1 MKKVMVSFI
10 ILFAFP
16 LSLMAE
22 NFLADAD
29 AAYSK
34 KGLNNLKIAT
44 ELYAK
49 AVQADPNS
57 YEAAWK
63 ASRAFRDYGNE
74 AKREGVA
81 GWKDLCKKYGKLGM
95 QYGEQAQKIDPNKP
109 EGYYY
114 YGISVGTYADGV
126 SIVTALKEGLK
137 NKTQK
142 GFETAYAKN
151 KMYDDGGPILALG
164 RFWMVL
170 PWPMKDNDKSEK
182 YLNEYL
188 KLYPNK
194 AEAQV
199 YLGEL
204 LIDMK
209 KKDEAKT
216 WLNKAAASSD
226 KYWAGEAKKLLGT
239 L

>member
-10 ILFAFP
+10 ILLAFP

-22 NFLADAD
+22 DFLADAD
-29 AAYSK
+29 ALWAK
-34 KGLNNLKIAT
+34 KGLDNLKKAS

-49 AVQADPNS
+49 AVQANPSS
-57 YEAAWK
+57 YEACWK
-63 ASRAFRDYGNE
+63 ASRGFRDYGNG
-74 AKREGVA
+74 AKTSGAA
-81 GWKDLCKKYGKLGM
+81 GWKEICKSAGKAGM
-95 QYGEQAQKIDPNKP
+95 QYGEKAQALNPNGV
-109 EGYYY
+109 EGWYY

-137 NKTQK
+137 GKTQK

-170 PWPMKDNDKSEK
+170 PWPMKDDKKSEQ
-182 YLNEYL
+182 YLREYL
-188 KLYPNK
+188 KLFPNK
-194 AEAQV
+194 PEAQV
-199 YLGEL
+199 YIGEL